1 MLTSALIY
9 LAAAVISV
17 PIAKRLGMGSVL
29 GYLLAG
35 VIIGPFVLQLVGDQT
50 DVMHFAEFGVVMML
64 FLIGLELHP
73 SRLWEMRKPILGIG
87 GLQVVISAIA
97 ITSICI
103 WLFQLP
109 WQSALTIGLGLAL
122 SSTAIA
128 IQSLTERGWLKS
140 EGGSNTFSVLLFQD
154 IAIIPILALLPLLS
168 LTSHGGHEAHGHS
181 SLISD
186 FPIYVQVLISVF
198 VIGFIISTGKYLS
211 TPVFQFIAETHIRE
225 IFTAFALLIVIA
237 IEVVMRAIG
246 LSPALGAFIA
256 GVVLAESHFRHELE
270 VDIAPFKGL
279 FLGLFFITVGAS
291 INFELLSKEPFTVLG
306 LVCLLVALK
315 GGILWFIA
323 KGFKMEK
330 QQGLLF
336 TFSLAQGGEFAFVIM
351 SAAIGYAAVPEKVA
365 GYVTLVVALSML
377 LAPIFFVIY
386 SKIIA
391 EQVNEPDMEEED
403 SPPEVCDI
411 IIAGYGRF
419 GQIIGRL
426 LTTQGYNITIFDHR
440 PSRVEL
446 VRHFGNKV
454 YFGDASRADL
464 LETAG
469 AKEAKLLIIATNEP
483 DKVLDIVNVA
493 KKHFPHL
500 KILAR
505 SFDRSHAYEL
515 MKLNISGFK
524 RETFDSALGLGV
536 MALETLGKDSNEAKR
551 AGEMFKQSDEESL
564 EALAELWGDDH
575 SYGIAMHRR
584 LEDLKHVLESDSK
597 EHTHQESE
605 ETEHPTH

>member
-1 MLTSALIY
+1 MLTNALIY

-35 VIIGPFVLQLVGDQT
+35 VIIGPFALQLVGDQT

-87 GLQVVISAIA
+87 GLQVTLSAVA
-97 ITSICI
+97 ITGICL
-103 WLFQLP
+103 WLFKLP
-109 WQSALTIGLGLAL
+109 WQSAVAIGLALAL

-128 IQSLTERGWLKS
+128 IQSLSERGWLKS

-168 LTSHGGHEAHGHS
+168 LTSHGVHDAHGDHS
-181 SLISD
+181 SLIGD
-186 FPIYVQVLISVF
+186 FPIYVQVIISVV
-198 VIGFIISTGKYLS
+198 VIGLIISTGKYLS
-211 TPVFQFIAETHIRE
+211 TPIFQFIAETHIRE

-237 IEVVMRAIG
+237 IEVAMRAIG

-291 INFELLSKEPFTVLG
+291 INFQLLASEPLTVLG
-306 LVCLLVALK
+306 LVCFLIVLK
-315 GGILWFIA
+315 GSILWLIA
-323 KGFKMEK
+323 KSFKMDT

-351 SAAIGYAAVPEKVA
+351 SAAIGFSVVTEKVA
-365 GYVTLVVALSML
+365 SYLNLVVALSML
-377 LAPIFFVIY
+377 LAPIFFVLY
-386 SKIIA
+386 SKVIA
-391 EQVNEPDMEEED
+391 QQVNEPEVDDND
-403 SPPEVCDI
+403 SPPKACDI

-483 DKVLDIVNVA
+483 DKVLDIVQVA
-493 KKHFPHL
+493 QKHFPHL

-515 MKLNISGFK
+515 MKLNIAGFK

-536 MALETLGKDSNEAKR
+536 MALETLGKDPTEAKR
-551 AGEMFKQSDEESL
+551 AGEMFKHNDEESL

-575 SYGIAMHRR
+575 SYGVAMHRR
-584 LEDLKHVLESDSK
+584 LEDLKHVLESDVK
-597 EHTHQESE
+597 EHNQEDSETAKTH
-605 ETEHPTH
+605 T